1 MKTGNQQL
9 AAMMA
14 GDDDDGVVVTLED
27 IFGAD
32 FTAPLVREPLSDLMY
47 TKLRQFSAMRFSPY
61 YVQGTTFEYI
71 YMYKVEGVVHDR
83 LNVALRDYGY
93 TMEEVDEMTLSQ
105 IVSELLSRGPRNLWE
120 PRRSE
125 CKAPNLD
132 ECDESEMKK
141 VKEKGQKTGNK
152 QRKMMHYIKP

>member
-1 MKTGNQQL
+1 MMNSGIAGENKGNQQL
-9 AAMMA
+9 AMMMA
-14 GDDDDGVVVTLED
+14 VDDDDGVVVTLGD

-32 FTAPLVREPLSDLMY
+32 FTVPLIREPLSNLMY

-83 LNVALRDYGY
+83 LDVALRDYGY
-93 TMEEVDEMTLSQ
+93 TMEEVDAMTLSQ
-105 IVSELLSRGPRNLWE
+105 IVSELLSRGIRSDLWE
-120 PRRSE
+120 AEALGE

-132 ECDESEMKK
+132 GAMSL
-141 VKEKGQKTGNK
+141 
-152 QRKMMHYIKP
+152 R